1 MKKRFLGILL
11 SISLIVSFVP
21 ASVFADTDPIIM
33 GDLDGDGAVTHRD
46 AALLQKYLEG
56 EETLNDN
63 QKALADMD
71 NNGVIDIKD
80 LTALQEKANL
90 PTCEVNVTNGYASVA
105 RTKVN
110 KAASTTKV
118 TITAEAPA
126 PGMKFI
132 RWEVGYGG
140 VRLDNVTAET
150 TFFEMPANNVTVRAV
165 FEDTPD
171 AEEITLTIPYKT
183 TVVQKGNVKPGETLF
198 NLEFINGD
206 GTPMN
211 IGEEGSFKNVKVTAS
226 VATNGAGDYPAKMTI
241 TGTFELLNDLL
252 EEGALVRQIDDG
264 KKGWIYDD
272 AVWALFMK
280 KNTGNE
286 DGEIAEM
293 AVSDDPNDYVAA
305 GYSAVIY
312 PTTYEDKEYSI
323 VWTPSDMSF
332 ENVYDVS
339 TDVEYDGT
347 EGGDSNKDSGSD
359 ADKSSKTGDDTNL
372 ALLFAL
378 LGLSAAGLVGTGV
391 YGRRKV
397 DSHMK

>member
-21 ASVFADTDPIIM
+21 ASVFADTDPTIIM

-46 AALLQKYLEG
+46 AALLQKYLER

-132 RWEVGYGG
+132 RWEVGQGG

-226 VATNGAGDYPAKMTI
+226 VTTNGAGDYPAKMTI

-312 PTTYEDKEYSI
+312 PTTYEDKNYSI
-323 VWTPSDMSF
+323 DLNEADMSF

-339 TDVEYDGT
+339 TYVEYDGAA
-347 EGGDSNKDSGSD
+347 GGDSDKNNDSDS
-359 ADKSSKTGDDTNL
+359 AKTGDDTNL
-372 ALLFAL
+372 VLWIVLMLL
-378 LGLSAAGLVGTGV
+378 AGAGITGTTI
-391 YGRRKV
+391 YTRRKRTNE
-397 DSHMK
+397 

>member
-1 MKKRFLGILL
+1 MKKKFLGILL
-11 SISLIVSFVP
+11 SLSLIVSLVP
-21 ASVFADTDPIIM
+21 ASVFADDSLR
-33 GDLDGDGAVTHRD
+33 GDLNGDGKVDTKD
-46 AALLQKYLEG
+46 VDLLQQYLEG
-56 EETLNDN
+56 DADLNDM
-63 QKALADMD
+63 QKKVADMD
-71 NNGVIDIKD
+71 DNDVIDIND
-80 LTALQEKANL
+80 LTALQEQLKLAIFN
-90 PTCEVNVTNGYASVA
+90 VNVEYGHASVA
-105 RTKVN
+105 RTEVN
-110 KAASTTKV
+110 KAAYNTKV
-118 TITAEAPA
+118 TITAEAPS

-132 RWEVGYGG
+132 RWEVEHNS
-140 VRLDNVTAET
+140 VSLADAFSAT
-150 TFFEMPANNVTVRAV
+150 TSFVMPDKDVKIAAV
-165 FEDTPD
+165 FETSPES
-171 AEEITLTIPYKT
+171 EEITLTIPYKT
-183 TVVQKGNVKPGETLF
+183 TVVQAGNVKPGKTTF

-206 GTPMN
+206 ETPMN
-211 IGEEGSFKNVKVTAS
+211 IGEEGSFENVKVKAS
-226 VATNGAGDYPAKMTI
+226 VTTNGAGNYSAKMTI
-241 TGTFELLNDLL
+241 TGTFKQLNDLL
-252 EEGALVRQIDDG
+252 GEGAYVRQIDAG
-264 KKGWIYDD
+264 KEGWKYDD

-280 KNTGNE
+280 KNSGNE

-293 AVSDDPNDYVAA
+293 AVSDGTDADGSA

>member
-1 MKKRFLGILL
+1 MKKKFLGILL
-11 SISLIVSFVP
+11 SLCLVVSLVP
-21 ASVFADTDPIIM
+21 AAVFADDSLR
-33 GDLDGDGAVTHRD
+33 GDLNGDGKVDTKD
-46 AALLQKYLEG
+46 VDLLQQYLEG
-56 EETLNDN
+56 DADLNDM
-63 QKALADMD
+63 QKKVADMD
-71 NNGVIDIKD
+71 DNDVIDIND
-80 LTALQEKANL
+80 LTALQEQLKLAIFN
-90 PTCEVNVTNGYASVA
+90 VNVEYGHASVA
-105 RTKVN
+105 RTEVN
-110 KAASTTKV
+110 KAAYNTKV
-118 TITAEAPA
+118 TITAEAPS

-132 RWEVGYGG
+132 RWEVEHNS
-140 VRLDNVTAET
+140 VSLADAFSAT
-150 TFFEMPANNVTVRAV
+150 TSFVMPDKDVKIAAV
-165 FEDTPD
+165 FETSPES
-171 AEEITLTIPYKT
+171 EEITLTIPYKT
-183 TVVQKGNVKPGETLF
+183 TVVQAGNVKPGKTTF

-211 IGEEGSFKNVKVTAS
+211 IGEEGSFENVKVKAS
-226 VATNGAGDYPAKMTI
+226 VTTNGAGNYSAKMTI
-241 TGTFELLNDLL
+241 TGTFKQLNDLL
-252 EEGALVRQIDDG
+252 GEGAYVRQIDAG
-264 KKGWIYDD
+264 KEGWKYDD

-280 KNTGNE
+280 KNSGNE

-293 AVSDDPNDYVAA
+293 AVSDGTDADGSA

>member
-33 GDLDGDGAVTHRD
+33 GDLDRD
-46 AALLQKYLEG
+46 AVVTTRDAVLLQKYLEG

-80 LTALQEKANL
+80 LTALQENANL

-132 RWEVGYGG
+132 RWEVGHGG

-241 TGTFELLNDLL
+241 TGTFKQLNDLL
-252 EEGALVRQIDDG
+252 GEGALVRQIDDG

-272 AVWALFMK
+272 AVWAVFMIDDK
-280 KNTGNE
+280 
-286 DGEIAEM
+286 IVEM
-293 AVSDDPNDYVAA
+293 AESDGSNADGVAE
-305 GYSAVIY
+305 YSAVIF
-312 PTTYEDKEYSI
+312 PTVYEDKNYSI
-323 VWTPSDMSF
+323 DWNEADMSF

-339 TDVEYDGT
+339 TYVEYDGAAD
-347 EGGDSNKDSGSD
+347 GDSDKNNDSDS
-359 ADKSSKTGDDTNL
+359 AKTGDDTNL
-372 ALLFAL
+372 VLWIALML
-378 LGLSAAGLVGTGV
+378 LAGAGITGTAV
-391 YGRRKV
+391 YTRRKRTNE
-397 DSHMK
+397 

>member
-1 MKKRFLGILL
+1 MKKKFLGILL
-11 SISLIVSFVP
+11 SLCLVVSLVP
-21 ASVFADTDPIIM
+21 AAVFADDSLR
-33 GDLDGDGAVTHRD
+33 GDLNGDGKVDTKD
-46 AALLQKYLEG
+46 VDLLQQYLEG
-56 EETLNDN
+56 DADLNDM
-63 QKALADMD
+63 QKKVADMD
-71 NNGVIDIKD
+71 DNDVIDIND
-80 LTALQEKANL
+80 LTALQEQLKLAIFN
-90 PTCEVNVTNGYASVA
+90 VNVEYGHASVA
-105 RTKVN
+105 RTEVN
-110 KAASTTKV
+110 KAAYNTKV
-118 TITAEAPA
+118 TITAEAPS

-132 RWEVGYGG
+132 RWEVEHNS
-140 VRLDNVTAET
+140 VSLADAFSAT
-150 TFFEMPANNVTVRAV
+150 TSFVMPDKDVKIAAV
-165 FEDTPD
+165 FETSPES
-171 AEEITLTIPYKT
+171 EEITLTIPYKT
-183 TVVQKGNVKPGETLF
+183 TVVQAGNVKPGKTTF

-211 IGEEGSFKNVKVTAS
+211 IGEEGSFENVKVKAS
-226 VATNGAGDYPAKMTI
+226 VTTNGAGNYSAKMTI
-241 TGTFELLNDLL
+241 TGTFKQLNYLLG
-252 EEGALVRQIDDG
+252 EGAYVRQIDAG
-264 KKGWIYDD
+264 KEGWKYDD

-280 KNTGNE
+280 KNSGNE

-293 AVSDDPNDYVAA
+293 AVSDGTDADGSA

>member
-1 MKKRFLGILL
+1 MKKKFLGILL
-11 SISLIVSFVP
+11 SLCLVVSLVP
-21 ASVFADTDPIIM
+21 AAVFADDSLR
-33 GDLDGDGAVTHRD
+33 GDLNGDGKVDTKD
-46 AALLQKYLEG
+46 VDLLQQYLEG
-56 EETLNDN
+56 DADLNDM
-63 QKALADMD
+63 QKKVADMD
-71 NNGVIDIKD
+71 DNDVIDIND
-80 LTALQEKANL
+80 LTALQEQLKLAIFN
-90 PTCEVNVTNGYASVA
+90 VNVEYGHASVA
-105 RTKVN
+105 RTEVN
-110 KAASTTKV
+110 KAAYNKKV
-118 TITAEAPA
+118 TITAEAPS

-132 RWEVGYGG
+132 RWEVEHNS
-140 VRLDNVTAET
+140 VSLADAFSAT
-150 TFFEMPANNVTVRAV
+150 TSFVMPDKDVKIAAV
-165 FEDTPD
+165 FETSPES
-171 AEEITLTIPYKT
+171 EEITLTIPYKT
-183 TVVQKGNVKPGETLF
+183 TVVQAGNVKPGKTTF

-211 IGEEGSFKNVKVTAS
+211 IGEEGSFENVKVKAS
-226 VATNGAGDYPAKMTI
+226 VTTNGAGNYSAKMTI
-241 TGTFELLNDLL
+241 TGTFKQLNDLL
-252 EEGALVRQIDDG
+252 GEGAYVRQIDAG
-264 KKGWIYDD
+264 KEGWKYDD

-280 KNTGNE
+280 KNSGNE

-293 AVSDDPNDYVAA
+293 AVSDGTDADGSA

>member
-1 MKKRFLGILL
+1 MKKKFLGILL
-11 SISLIVSFVP
+11 SLCPVVSLVP
-21 ASVFADTDPIIM
+21 AAVFADDSLR
-33 GDLDGDGAVTHRD
+33 GDLNGDGKVDTKD
-46 AALLQKYLEG
+46 VDLLQQYLEG
-56 EETLNDN
+56 DADLNDM
-63 QKALADMD
+63 QKKVADMD
-71 NNGVIDIKD
+71 DNDVIDIND
-80 LTALQEKANL
+80 LTALQEQLKLAIFN
-90 PTCEVNVTNGYASVA
+90 VNVEYGHASVA
-105 RTKVN
+105 RTEVN
-110 KAASTTKV
+110 KAAYNTKV
-118 TITAEAPA
+118 TITAEAPS

-132 RWEVGYGG
+132 RWEVEHNS
-140 VRLDNVTAET
+140 VSLADAFSAT
-150 TFFEMPANNVTVRAV
+150 TSFVMPDKDVKIAAV
-165 FEDTPD
+165 FETSPES
-171 AEEITLTIPYKT
+171 EEITLTIPYKT
-183 TVVQKGNVKPGETLF
+183 TVVQAGNVKPGKTTF

-312 PTTYEDKEYSI
+312 PTTYEDKNYSI
-323 VWTPSDMSF
+323 DLNEADMSF

-339 TDVEYDGT
+339 TYVEYDGAA
-347 EGGDSNKDSGSD
+347 GGDSDKNNDSDS
-359 ADKSSKTGDDTNL
+359 AKTGDDTNL
-372 ALLFAL
+372 VLWIALML
-378 LGLSAAGLVGTGV
+378 LAGAGITGTAV
-391 YGRRKV
+391 YTRRKRTNE
-397 DSHMK
+397 

>member
-1 MKKRFLGILL
+1 MKKKFLGILL
-11 SISLIVSFVP
+11 SLCLVVSLVP
-21 ASVFADTDPIIM
+21 AAVFADDSLR
-33 GDLDGDGAVTHRD
+33 GDLNGDGKVDTKD
-46 AALLQKYLEG
+46 VDLLQQYLEG
-56 EETLNDN
+56 DADLNDM
-63 QKALADMD
+63 QKKVADMD
-71 NNGVIDIKD
+71 DNDVIDIND
-80 LTALQEKANL
+80 LTALQEQLKLAIFN
-90 PTCEVNVTNGYASVA
+90 VNVEYGHASVA
-105 RTKVN
+105 RTEVN
-110 KAASTTKV
+110 KAAYNTKV
-118 TITAEAPA
+118 TITAEAPS

-132 RWEVGYGG
+132 RWEVEHNS
-140 VRLDNVTAET
+140 VSLADAFSAT
-150 TFFEMPANNVTVRAV
+150 TSFVMPDKDVKIAAV
-165 FEDTPD
+165 FETSPES
-171 AEEITLTIPYKT
+171 EEITLTIPYKT
-183 TVVQKGNVKPGETLF
+183 TVVQAGNVKPGKTTF

-206 GTPMN
+206 VTPMN
-211 IGEEGSFKNVKVTAS
+211 IGEEGSFENVKVKAS
-226 VATNGAGDYPAKMTI
+226 VTTNGAGNYSAKMTI
-241 TGTFELLNDLL
+241 TGTFKQLNYLLG
-252 EEGALVRQIDDG
+252 EGAYVRQIDAG
-264 KKGWIYDD
+264 KEGWKYDD

-280 KNTGNE
+280 KNSGNE

-293 AVSDDPNDYVAA
+293 AVSDGTDADGSA

>member
-1 MKKRFLGILL
+1 MKKKFLGILL
-11 SISLIVSFVP
+11 SLSLIVSLVP
-21 ASVFADTDPIIM
+21 ASVFADDSLR
-33 GDLDGDGAVTHRD
+33 GDLNGDGKVDTKD
-46 AALLQKYLEG
+46 VDLLQQYLEG
-56 EETLNDN
+56 DADLNDM
-63 QKALADMD
+63 QKKVADMD
-71 NNGVIDIKD
+71 DNDVIDIND
-80 LTALQEKANL
+80 LTALQEQLKLAIFN
-90 PTCEVNVTNGYASVA
+90 VNVEYGHASVA
-105 RTKVN
+105 RTEVN
-110 KAASTTKV
+110 KAAYNTKV
-118 TITAEAPA
+118 TITAEAPS

-132 RWEVGYGG
+132 RWEVEHNS
-140 VRLDNVTAET
+140 VSLADAFSAT
-150 TFFEMPANNVTVRAV
+150 TSFVMPDKDVKIAAV
-165 FEDTPD
+165 FETSPES
-171 AEEITLTIPYKT
+171 EEITLTIPYKT
-183 TVVQKGNVKPGETLF
+183 TVVQAGNVKPGKTTF

-211 IGEEGSFKNVKVTAS
+211 IGEEGSFENVKVKAS
-226 VATNGAGDYPAKMTI
+226 VTTNGAGNYSAKMTI
-241 TGTFELLNDLL
+241 TGTFKQLNDLL
-252 EEGALVRQIDDG
+252 GEGAYVRQIDAG
-264 KKGWIYDD
+264 KEGWKYDD

-280 KNTGNE
+280 KNSGNE

-293 AVSDDPNDYVAA
+293 AVSDGTDADGSA

-378 LGLSAAGLVGTGV
+378 IGLSAAGLVGTGV

>member
-1 MKKRFLGILL
+1 MKKKFLGILL
-11 SISLIVSFVP
+11 SLCLVVSLVP
-21 ASVFADTDPIIM
+21 AAVFADDSLR
-33 GDLDGDGAVTHRD
+33 GDLNGDGKVDTKD
-46 AALLQKYLEG
+46 VDLLQQYLEG
-56 EETLNDN
+56 DADLNDM
-63 QKALADMD
+63 QKKVADMD
-71 NNGVIDIKD
+71 DNDVIDIND
-80 LTALQEKANL
+80 LTALQEQLKLAIFN
-90 PTCEVNVTNGYASVA
+90 VNVEYGHASVA
-105 RTKVN
+105 RTEVN
-110 KAASTTKV
+110 KAAYNTKV
-118 TITAEAPA
+118 TITAEAPS

-132 RWEVGYGG
+132 RWEVEHNS
-140 VRLDNVTAET
+140 VSLADAFSAT
-150 TFFEMPANNVTVRAV
+150 TSFVMPDKDVKIAAV
-165 FEDTPD
+165 FETSPES
-171 AEEITLTIPYKT
+171 EEITLTIPYKT
-183 TVVQKGNVKPGETLF
+183 TVVQAGNVKPGKTTF

-312 PTTYEDKEYSI
+312 PTTYEDKNYSI
-323 VWTPSDMSF
+323 DLNEADMSF

-339 TDVEYDGT
+339 TYVEYDGAA
-347 EGGDSNKDSGSD
+347 GGDSDKNNDSDS
-359 ADKSSKTGDDTNL
+359 AKTGDDTNL
-372 ALLFAL
+372 VLWIALML
-378 LGLSAAGLVGTGV
+378 LAGAGITGTAV
-391 YGRRKV
+391 YTRRKRTNE
-397 DSHMK
+397 